1 MAENFNFGYDL
12 FDYPVTDIEK
22 SPKFLV
28 LGTVP
33 CLIIIIFFWGG
44 VSIDGVLQI
53 GGWHLQCWYRTIMG
67 S

>member
-12 FDYPVTDIEK
+12 FDYPVTDLEK

-33 CLIIIIFFWGG
+33 CLIIIIIIIFGG
-44 VSIDGVLQI
+44 RGV
-53 GGWHLQCWYRTIMG
+53 GGGR
-67 S
+67 SV

>member
-12 FDYPVTDIEK
+12 LDYPVTDIEK

-33 CLIIIIFFWGG
+33 CLIIINFFWGG
-44 VSIDGVLQI
+44 CQ
-53 GGWHLQCWYRTIMG
+53 YRWCIANWRLTPPMLV
-67 S
+67 

>member
-33 CLIIIIFFWGG
+33 CLIIIIFFFWGG
-44 VSIDGVLQI
+44 GQYRWCIADWRLAPPVLV
-53 GGWHLQCWYRTIMG
+53 
-67 S
+67 